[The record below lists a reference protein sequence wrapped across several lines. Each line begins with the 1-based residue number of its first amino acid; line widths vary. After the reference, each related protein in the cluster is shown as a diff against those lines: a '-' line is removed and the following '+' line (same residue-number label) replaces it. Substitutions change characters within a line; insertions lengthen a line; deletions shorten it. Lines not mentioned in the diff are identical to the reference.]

1 MDENGGTLTTH
12 RNRVMICEDNP
23 ELVQLIQQTLGAK
36 YSTIVVNSGI
46 NCLSRYI
53 DEKAKGNHIDV
64 LLVDYELKDLP
75 GDIIATTVRELSG
88 NRLITHTILIG
99 SKQVD
104 KELIEE
110 LKSKEY
116 IIDSLEKP
124 ICTDALIA
132 IVEKVV
138 A

>member
-1 MDENGGTLTTH
+1 
-12 RNRVMICEDNP
+12 MICEDNP
-23 ELVQLIQQTLGAK
+23 ELVQLIEQTLGAK
-36 YSTIVVNSGI
+36 YSTIVVDSGRD
-46 NCLSRYI
+46 CLNRYI

-88 NRLITHTILIG
+88 NRKLITHTILIG

-104 KELIEE
+104 KELIED